1 VSGRVAPAAAIELW
15 VNGERRG
22 VAARDLR
29 GLLVALGLDPGGRG
43 IAIARNGEV
52 VPRSAWETTT
62 VAPDD
67 RIDIVGAVQGG

>member
-1 VSGRVAPAAAIELW
+1 VPAATIELW
-15 VNGERRG
+15 VNGERRQ
-22 VAARDLR
+22 VAARDVR

-52 VPRSAWETTT
+52 VPRSAWATTT